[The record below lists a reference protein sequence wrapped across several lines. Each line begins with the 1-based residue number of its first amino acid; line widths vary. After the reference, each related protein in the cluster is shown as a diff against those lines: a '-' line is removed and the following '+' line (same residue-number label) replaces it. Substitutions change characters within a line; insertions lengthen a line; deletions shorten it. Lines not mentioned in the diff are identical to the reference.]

1 MKNMNLLLNRRSFV
15 IAGAAI
21 LSSTP
26 RFLHAAPGC
35 TLTPEAEEG
44 PYYVDYLKARADVTE
59 GRPGVPLKLR
69 IAIVDAKRCEPL
81 KDAAVDIWHCDAGG
95 VYSGFTANGGGD
107 GAGRG
112 FGPPAASGPA
122 GPGGFGP
129 GGGGRGGRGGPGGP
143 GGRGQGPSDETRFL
157 RGIQLTNTQ
166 GVAEFATIYPGWY
179 AGRTIHIHLKVHLG
193 GKAASDKYAGGHVSH
208 TGQLFLPEDL
218 TEQIAKMEP
227 YSKHSNVHRTLH
239 SEDNIFMRQGGKQ
252 SMMTLDR
259 LQKGSNAGGFLADIV
274 VAVDPD
280 ATPARF

>member
-1 MKNMNLLLNRRSFV
+1 LNRRSFV

-26 RFLHAAPGC
+26 RLLKAAPGC

-107 GAGRG
+107 NAGRG
-112 FGPPAASGPA
+112 FGLPQAGGP
-122 GPGGFGP
+122 
-129 GGGGRGGRGGPGGP
+129 GGRGGRGGPGGP
-143 GGRGQGPSDETRFL
+143 GGRGRGPSDETRFL
-157 RGIQLTNTQ
+157 RGIQLTNNQ
-166 GVAEFATIYPGWY
+166 GIAEFATIYPGWY

-193 GKAASDKYAGGHVSH
+193 GNAATEKYAAGHVSH
-208 TGQLFLPEDL
+208 TGQLFLPEDI

-227 YSKHSNVHRTLH
+227 YLKHSTVHRTLH

-252 SMMTLDR
+252 TLMTLDR
-259 LQKGSNAGGFLADIV
+259 LQNGSNSGGFLADIV
-274 VAVDPD
+274 VAVNPD
-280 ATPARF
+280 ATPAVF